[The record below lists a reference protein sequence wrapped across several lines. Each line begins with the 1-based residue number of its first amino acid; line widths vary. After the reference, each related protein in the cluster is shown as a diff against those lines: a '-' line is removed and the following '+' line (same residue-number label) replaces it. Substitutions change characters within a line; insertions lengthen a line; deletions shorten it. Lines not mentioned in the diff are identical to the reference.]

1 MTLKAVVDTLDGMDD
16 AIKALYIEDN
26 GKFRLDVDGHAKN
39 EDPNRIPKSR
49 LDAEIEKRKAGETAL
64 KEVAEQ
70 FVESIP
76 EDMRELIPD
85 LPPAA
90 KIKWIQQANAKGL
103 FDAKTKE
110 PIDAKRPNDK
120 KPTNFEGMSPQAIM
134 ATGYKTTK

>member
-1 MTLKAVVDTLDGMDD
+1 MTLKAVVETLDGMDET
-16 AIKALYIEDN
+16 IKALYIEDS

-64 KEVAEQ
+64 MEVAEQ

-76 EDMRELIPD
+76 EEMRELIPD

-90 KIKWIQQANAKGL
+90 KIKWIQQANTKGL

-120 KPTNFEGMSPQAIM
+120 KPADFSGMSPQAIM
-134 ATGYKTTK
+134 STGYKTK